1 MALGPLLVCIR
12 VPVPMYA
19 FTRHCKCPVTYMCAC
34 MCVCVCVCGGGSAF
48 QSRGRRVQRL
58 GTADIAF
65 TWHASNLLS

>member
-1 MALGPLLVCIR
+1 MALGPLLVCIS

-19 FTRHCKCPVTYMCAC
+19 FTRHCKCPVTYM
-34 MCVCVCVCGGGSAF
+34 CVCGGGSAF